1 MALYAIARAC
11 SIQLFLVAVFNLITE
26 ISFGKKKK
34 KITYIK
40 YYCWASLNN
49 NITFKK
55 RQCCKFNG
63 YNRKMKLKILKAL
76 NKFYFHIL
84 TSTSFGCYVS
94 KYRISP
100 FLCFRSYAAYDYLRL
115 PVKIKTIPVLNTTP
129 SIFDFFFLFQ
139 VFNGMKEKF
148 RLSFCMSIN

>member
-1 MALYAIARAC
+1 
-11 SIQLFLVAVFNLITE
+11 
-26 ISFGKKKK
+26 
-34 KITYIK
+34 
-40 YYCWASLNN
+40 
-49 NITFKK
+49 
-55 RQCCKFNG
+55 
-63 YNRKMKLKILKAL
+63 MKLKILKAL

-129 SIFDFFFLFQ
+129 SIFDFFFSLAGVQ
-139 VFNGMKEKF
+139 WNEGKISSLVLYVHQLNRSNEELLKV
-148 RLSFCMSIN
+148 I